1 MSASLVGKQI
11 GDYRL
16 NSILASGGMA
26 RIYRAVDLK
35 LEREVAVKV
44 LTPEQVE
51 SDPTLAER
59 FEREAR
65 AVAHLEHE
73 NIIPIYRYG
82 VQDNLHYLSMKLI
95 EGEDLADEMNRLRGQ
110 FKLMDPKRML
120 HIMGQIASALDYA
133 HQHNVIHRDIKPSNI
148 LIDKTDKAI
157 LTDFGL
163 VLRTE
168 IDKTM
173 GTAFGTPRYI
183 APEQALASEKAV
195 PQSDIYSL
203 AVIVFEILTGTMLF
217 KADTAMQI
225 ALAHIGER
233 PPEPRTVNPDI
244 PLAVEIEVLRALEKE
259 PARRHKTAT
268 QFVNALREAY
278 GEDVE
283 DSRTD
288 MPEAV
293 KSHTPVF
300 KPGEV
305 TAFQEEAREPIVNTP
320 MPDEP
325 TIAGNV
331 KSQPMPSRSRQS
343 VGMLIGVVLALVVIV
358 GAGLV
363 FAGGASPAPTPTTV
377 AMTDNSPTAQPTMAA
392 AVEPTT
398 QRLAETGDPMLL
410 AVYYEF
416 NVLALRNN
424 GEVAMDVSQLRLAR
438 ADGSDPL
445 DGSSVTGQVLE
456 PGECVVVML
465 QGHPVETP
473 EDWNCATVRNQIQR
487 QTSGLFWRTTADSD
501 AFTITYTGESRQSC
515 AAVGRGGAESCTAT
529 LPQSAD

>member
-1 MSASLVGKQI
+1 MSASLVGKQL
-11 GDYRL
+11 GDYKL

-35 LEREVAVKV
+35 LQREVAVKV

-82 VQDNLHYLSMKLI
+82 VQDNLHYLTMKLI
-95 EGEDLADEMNRLRGQ
+95 DGEDLADEMNRLRGQ
-110 FKLMDPKRML
+110 FKLMEPKRML

-148 LIDKTDKAI
+148 LIEKSGKAI

-163 VLRTE
+163 VLRLE

-195 PQSDIYSL
+195 PQSDIYSM
-203 AVIVFEILTGTMLF
+203 AVIVFEILTGSMLF

-233 PPEPRTVNPDI
+233 PPQPRIVNPDI
-244 PLAVEIEVLRALEKE
+244 PLAVEIEVLRALEKK
-259 PARRHKTAT
+259 PAKRHKTAT

-283 DSRTD
+283 NSRTD

-305 TAFQEEAREPIVNTP
+305 AAFQEDARKPIINIS

-331 KSQPMPSRSRQS
+331 ENRPATGRGRQPF
-343 VGMLIGVVLALVVIV
+343 GMLIGVVLALVVIV

-363 FAGGASPAPTPTTV
+363 FAGGNLSEP
-377 AMTDNSPTAQPTMAA
+377 NPTAAATAGVSPTMATD
-392 AVEPTT
+392 EPIVQQVAGTEGSMPLT
-398 QRLAETGDPMLL
+398 
-410 AVYYEF
+410 VYYDF

-424 GEVAMDVSQLRLAR
+424 GEVTIDVGQLRVAR

-445 DGSSVTGQVLE
+445 DGSSITGQVLE

-487 QTSGLFWRTTADSD
+487 QTSGLFWRTTADSN
-501 AFTITYTGESRQSC
+501 AFIITYAGETRQSC
-515 AAVGRGGAESCTAT
+515 VTVGRGGVESCTTT
-529 LPQSAD
+529 LSPPVD